1 MYWYSR
7 IALVSLAN
15 HLYGTFGLYGSP
27 LAKIGDPKKA
37 QEYKKAGIGT
47 QMKIEAHRINGLM
60 LEDGMLWYH
69 IF

>member
-1 MYWYSR
+1 M
-7 IALVSLAN
+7 ALVCLAN
-15 HLYGTFGLYGSP
+15 HSRYGTFGSYVSP
-27 LAKIGDPKKA
+27 LAKKGDTKKA
-37 QEYKKAGIGT
+37 KNYKKAGIGT